1 MDSSNFPKNTKNLL
15 TLKEAAVKL
24 GVTVDELLNWNEYNI
39 LKPTITLTGEIGYT
53 SEQIENFIKIQ
64 QLSTR
69 LKETKPQIFNTHQQ
83 FPQGRSFAENSGIP
97 SLQTKPDLTTKTPTN
112 IKTSNSVTEKSFGPV
127 SFAVTSA
134 FSFVFF
140 SAMFL
145 WLSSPAAP
153 DSATNRQSIMSQAT
167 KSNIETSELIPSK
180 AASSTS
186 PVDLR
191 YNKPGN
197 NLHQEGISGSDS
209 KISMLNEVFKSN
221 SNRENTLGAYDYE
234 DAATGQNPSSN
245 PNIGTGFKKVTNFAS
260 ANNCPT
266 CIEGMANEKESIF
279 DEDGNI
285 SGEPLETD
293 LLALS
298 ALSGAGMDQVDS
310 SVRQSSSPLSMLVFL
325 VFGILSAVFILK
337 NQFALSG
344 ASITNSGTE
353 DFNNQ
358 QQASIKKII
367 EVTQKTDGAVVL
379 YFRNEEYKISKPELD
394 SESDQFIA
402 RLMELVQGGVKE
414 IDYDTLNDE
423 NIRFN
428 TPLSKLVTRLGFV
441 GIKRDLF
448 FPRTSKNKVLFRRYI
463 TEDDLI
469 AMRLTPE
476 QISLQM

>member
-15 TLKEAAVKL
+15 TLKEAAIKL

-53 SEQIENFIKIQ
+53 SEQIDNFIKIQ
-64 QLSTR
+64 QLSTH
-69 LKETKPQIFNTHQQ
+69 LKETKPQIFNAHQQ
-83 FPQGRSFAENSGIP
+83 FPTVRSFAENSGIP
-97 SLQTKPDLTTKTPTN
+97 SRQIKPDLT
-112 IKTSNSVTEKSFGPV
+112 IKTSTDIKTNNDVNEKSFNPI

-140 SAMFL
+140 SGMFL
-145 WLSSPAAP
+145 WFLSPAAP
-153 DSATNRQSIMSQAT
+153 NSSTNKPSIMSQAT
-167 KSNIETSELIPSK
+167 KSNAETSELVTSK

-197 NLHQEGISGSDS
+197 NLNQEGISGSDS

-221 SNRENTLGAYDYE
+221 SNKENTLGAYDYE
-234 DAATGQNPSSN
+234 DVTTTQNPSSD

-266 CIEGMANEKESIF
+266 CIESMANEKESIF

-310 SVRQSSSPLSMLVFL
+310 SVRQSSSPLSILVFL
-325 VFGILSAVFILK
+325 TFGILSAVFILK

-353 DFNNQ
+353 DFNNRH
-358 QQASIKKII
+358 QASIKKII

-379 YFRNEEYKISKPELD
+379 YFQNEEYKISKPELD

-402 RLMELVQGGVKE
+402 RLMELVQDDVKE
-414 IDYDTLNDE
+414 FDYDTLTDV